1 MMEENQ
7 WFRDRVGIMFIGVI
21 VIDGGFIDLYRL
33 EDVVRQV
40 YDKRI
45 EMYVIG
51 KFLIIF
57 FKLFNIE
64 FYLKIKLELKDIL
77 MY

>member
-64 FYLKIKLELKDIL
+64 FY
-77 MY
+77 

>member
-1 MMEENQ
+1 
-7 WFRDRVGIMFIGVI
+7 MFIGVI

-64 FYLKIKLELKDIL
+64 FY
-77 MY
+77 

>member
-57 FKLFNIE
+57 FK
-64 FYLKIKLELKDIL
+64 YLIQSFIKK
-77 MY
+77 

>member
-1 MMEENQ
+1 
-7 WFRDRVGIMFIGVI
+7 MFIGVI

-64 FYLKIKLELKDIL
+64 FYKKIKLELKEIL